1 LARGGEVTVVG
12 VYGIV
17 LLASMLAAGIYVAIE
32 DEDLIMGLG
41 AAFVTALVG
50 LVFGFILFAS
60 LGALGVPL

>member
-1 LARGGEVTVVG
+1 MTVLG
-12 VYGIV
+12 VYGIL
-17 LLASMLAAGIYVAIE
+17 LLAAMLAAGIHVATG

>member
-1 LARGGEVTVVG
+1 MIVLG

-17 LLASMLAAGIYVAIE
+17 LLASMLAAGIHVAIS

>member
-1 LARGGEVTVVG
+1 
-12 VYGIV
+12 
-17 LLASMLAAGIYVAIE
+17 MLAAGIHVAIA

>member
-1 LARGGEVTVVG
+1 MIVLG

-17 LLASMLAAGIYVAIE
+17 LLASMLAAGIHVAIE

-41 AAFVTALVG
+41 AAFATALVG